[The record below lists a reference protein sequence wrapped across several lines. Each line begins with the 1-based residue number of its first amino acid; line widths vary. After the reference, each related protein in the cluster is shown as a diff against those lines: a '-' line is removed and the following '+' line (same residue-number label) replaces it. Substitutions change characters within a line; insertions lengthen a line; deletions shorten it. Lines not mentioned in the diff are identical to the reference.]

1 MSTGA
6 GASDLL
12 HAEDP
17 GLDAMVRGETAV
29 AARSPLQLF
38 WRRFR
43 RDKVAMVAL
52 AFIVLLI
59 LVAIFAARS
68 PSCSARPRRTFS
80 RRAALDDFGLPEGP
94 SSEHFFG
101 VDPIGRDVF
110 SRVLYGAQVS
120 LTVAF
125 IGTGLSVILGVILGV
140 VAGFYRGWSDTLIA
154 RSLDVMLAFP
164 VLLLGLG
171 LATACS
177 GENGCAGGLIQP
189 GLSVVIFIIVIAN
202 TPYVAR
208 IIRGQ
213 VLSLREKE
221 FVEASRSLG
230 ASNSRIMFRDIVPN
244 LVAPIIVYATL
255 FIPANILLEAA
266 LSFLGV
272 GVQPP
277 RASWGAMLSDAV
289 SIFDMR
295 LVVHVLP
302 GDGAAAD
309 RAGLQP
315 RRRRPAGRAQPQ
327 GHEVLVTQAFS
338 SSESG
343 SSSEQLMKGR
353 YMRRSFQWTLILGV
367 LLALTLGVAAC
378 GGDDK
383 TAGSGEQNT
392 DSGTP
397 AEGKKGGKL
406 TVLWTDDVDNIDP
419 GITYYQMG
427 FAVNEATHRPL
438 YGYEADDARQRRSG
452 PRRVRPGDLG
462 GRQDRHGQDQGRAS
476 SSRPRSIA
484 RSRRRTS
491 STRSSAASSTP

>member
-12 HAEDP
+12 HAEDT
-17 GLDAMVRGETAV
+17 GLDQMIRGEEQVT
-29 AARSPLQLF
+29 ARSPLQLF

-43 RDKVAMVAL
+43 KDKVALVAL
-52 AFIVLLI
+52 GFIVLLV
-59 LVAIFAARS
+59 LAAIFAKPIIKLVGAPS
-68 PSCSARPRRTFS
+68 PNIQETN
-80 RRAALDDFGLPEGP
+80 ALDDFGLPTGP
-94 SSEHFFG
+94 SSAHLFG

-110 SRVLYGAQVS
+110 SRVIYGAQVS

-125 IGTGLSVILGVILGV
+125 VGTGLSVLFGVFLGTVS
-140 VAGFYRGWSDTLIA
+140 GFYRGWSDTIIA

-177 GENGCAGGLIQP
+177 GENGCVGGLVQP

-230 ASNSRIMFRDIVPN
+230 ASNARIMFRDILPN

-277 RASWGAMLSDAV
+277 RPSWGEMLADATG
-289 SIFDMR
+289 IFDVAWWF
-295 LVVHVLP
+295 LFFP
-302 GDGAAAD
+302 GMA
-309 RAGLQP
+309 
-315 RRRRPAGRAQPQ
+315 
-327 GHEVLVTQAFS
+327 
-338 SSESG
+338 
-343 SSSEQLMKGR
+343 
-353 YMRRSFQWTLILGV
+353 
-367 LLALTLGVAAC
+367 LL
-378 GGDDK
+378 
-383 TAGSGEQNT
+383 
-392 DSGTP
+392 
-397 AEGKKGGKL
+397 L
-406 TVLWTDDVDNIDP
+406 TVLAFNLVGD
-419 GITYYQMG
+419 GLQ
-427 FAVNEATHRPL
+427 
-438 YGYEADDARQRRSG
+438 DALN
-452 PRRVRPGDLG
+452 PK
-462 GRQDRHGQDQGRAS
+462 
-476 SSRPRSIA
+476 
-484 RSRRRTS
+484 
-491 STRSSAASSTP
+491 STKST

>member
-17 GLDAMVRGETAV
+17 GLDQMVRGEQAV

-43 RDKVAMVAL
+43 RDKVAMAAL
-52 AFIVLLI
+52 AFIVVLI
-59 LVAIFAARS
+59 VVAILAAPITKLLGAPPPNEQS
-68 PSCSARPRRTFS
+68 T
-80 RRAALDDFGLPEGP
+80 AALDDFGLPEGP

-125 IGTGLSVILGVILGV
+125 VGTGLSVIFGVFLGTVS
-140 VAGFYRGWSDTLIA
+140 AYYRRWVDTAIA
-154 RSLDVMLAFP
+154 RTLDVMLAFP

-177 GENGCAGGLIQP
+177 GENGCLGGLIQP
-189 GLSVVIFIIVIAN
+189 GLSVVIFIIVLAN

-230 ASNSRIMFRDIVPN
+230 ASNARIMFRDILPN

-277 RASWGAMLSDAV
+277 RASWGDMLSDAV
-289 SIFDMR
+289 SIFDVAWWFMFF
-295 LVVHVLP
+295 P
-302 GDGAAAD
+302 GMA
-309 RAGLQP
+309 
-315 RRRRPAGRAQPQ
+315 
-327 GHEVLVTQAFS
+327 
-338 SSESG
+338 
-343 SSSEQLMKGR
+343 
-353 YMRRSFQWTLILGV
+353 
-367 LLALTLGVAAC
+367 LL
-378 GGDDK
+378 
-383 TAGSGEQNT
+383 
-392 DSGTP
+392 
-397 AEGKKGGKL
+397 L
-406 TVLWTDDVDNIDP
+406 TVLAFNLVGD
-419 GITYYQMG
+419 GLQ
-427 FAVNEATHRPL
+427 
-438 YGYEADDARQRRSG
+438 DALN
-452 PRRVRPGDLG
+452 PK
-462 GRQDRHGQDQGRAS
+462 
-476 SSRPRSIA
+476 
-484 RSRRRTS
+484 
-491 STRSSAASSTP
+491 STKSN